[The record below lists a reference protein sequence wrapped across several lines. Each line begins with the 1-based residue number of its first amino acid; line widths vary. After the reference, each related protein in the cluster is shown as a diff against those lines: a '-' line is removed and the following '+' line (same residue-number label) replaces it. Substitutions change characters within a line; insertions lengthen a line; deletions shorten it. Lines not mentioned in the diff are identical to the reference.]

1 MKEQKNKIDT
11 LSKNNRGLIK
21 IINSKKFNPKKQ
33 DDNERTILHIAA
45 INCDEEAIT
54 LLKDKGVDPN
64 VKDAHDST
72 ALHLAAKENNPK
84 IVKLLIEMGSE
95 INAQDR
101 YGNTPLH
108 LATHQN
114 NQEIIEE
121 LLANKANMNV
131 LNLSWM
137 TPLSIA
143 LKNKNTLIASIIK
156 EAGGKAPKSML
167 GTLKLAYLNASIIR
181 QMALPLFISIT
192 IGFALVATIETHG
205 ELALLLIASIFS
217 SIGFAIICLGRPYK
231 MIRTLEAKVLRNYST
246 HTEVEDLLVNNKFK
260 TS

>member
-1 MKEQKNKIDT
+1 MKRQKNKNHI
-11 LSKNNRGLIK
+11 LPSNNTSLIK

-45 INCDEEAIT
+45 INSDEEAIT
-54 LLKDKGVDPN
+54 LLKDKGADPN
-64 VKDAHDST
+64 IKDAHDST
-72 ALHLAAKENNPK
+72 ALHLAAKENNPT

-108 LATHQN
+108 LATQQN

-131 LNLSWM
+131 VNLSSM

-143 LKNKNTLIASIIK
+143 LKNKNITIATLIR
-156 EAGGKAPKSML
+156 EAGGKTQKSIIE
-167 GTLKLAYLNASIIR
+167 TLKLAYLNSSIIR
-181 QMALPLFISIT
+181 KIALPLFIILT
-192 IGFALVATIETHG
+192 LGFALVATIETRG
-205 ELALLLIASIFS
+205 ELSLLLIASIFS

-231 MIRTLEAKVLRNYST
+231 MIRNLEAKALSNRSHNI
-246 HTEVEDLLVNNKFK
+246 EIEDLLTNK
-260 TS
+260 